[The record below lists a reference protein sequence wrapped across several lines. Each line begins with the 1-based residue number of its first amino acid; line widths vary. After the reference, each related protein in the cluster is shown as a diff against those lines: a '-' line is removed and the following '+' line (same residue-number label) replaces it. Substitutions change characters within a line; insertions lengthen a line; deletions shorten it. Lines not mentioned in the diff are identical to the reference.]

1 MAVVKRPTCFEG
13 SVREETWLDKQGVKC
28 TKESGAHTR
37 DAAAGAACMEFN
49 KSGTRY
55 SYMF

>member
-28 TKESGAHTR
+28 TKESGAHTIKMQQLQR
-37 DAAAGAACMEFN
+37 AACMEFN

-55 SYMF
+55 S